1 MTNVTWILTQ
11 GANYYSVEGYEFCV
25 REEWLS
31 LEFDAVCDEKCHQE
45 CATSTYESIISSYD
59 QKGSLQSISVDYLDV
74 SFIEISQTPQM
85 NGYSLMNEIGGAL
98 ALFIGITFLSLIE
111 LVEWAYEIVFLFF
124 KWNWGQIKV
133 MSWKNEKANFLR
145 LFSNTYTGVWIR
157 KSFT

>member
-1 MTNVTWILTQ
+1 
-11 GANYYSVEGYEFCV
+11 
-25 REEWLS
+25 
-31 LEFDAVCDEKCHQE
+31 
-45 CATSTYESIISSYD
+45 
-59 QKGSLQSISVDYLDV
+59 
-74 SFIEISQTPQM
+74 
-85 NGYSLMNEIGGAL
+85 
-98 ALFIGITFLSLIE
+98 LSLIE